1 MSISRYGLMA
11 LLLTVMAVV
20 SGFSSYAGYTVQG
33 ELQGGVAEGT
43 PGIFGVVT
51 WVWNSMKFMFQ
62 MVTFQVDN
70 MPMVVCIIFGVMSL
84 MVVYLIVSTI
94 RGGGG

>member
-11 LLLTVMAVV
+11 LLLTIMATV

-33 ELQGGVAEGT
+33 EPQGGLVASA
-43 PGIFGVVT
+43 PGILGVIT
-51 WVWNSMKFMFQ
+51 WVWDSMKFMFQ

-70 MPMVVCIIFGVMSL
+70 MPMVVSVIFGVMSF
-84 MVVYLIVSTI
+84 MVVFLIVSTI
-94 RGGGG
+94 RGTE

>member
-11 LLLTVMAVV
+11 LLLTIMATV

-33 ELQGGVAEGT
+33 ELQGGVAEGA
-43 PGIFGVVT
+43 PGILGVVT
-51 WVWNSMKFMFQ
+51 WVWESMKFMFQ

-70 MPMVVCIIFGVMSL
+70 MPMVVSVIFGVMSL

-94 RGGGG
+94 RGGGS